1 MLLSSLCVAQRK
13 KSNKRTKKNKMTLKQ
28 SNEFMKKVDKIK
40 MQKIL
45 LFHLWH
51 IYVSEKEQNYFW
63 TFTSTLQ

>member
-1 MLLSSLCVAQRK
+1 
-13 KSNKRTKKNKMTLKQ
+13 MTLKQ

-63 TFTSTLQ
+63 TFTSTLQWKPKQKCVMTQNVTHDPK